1 VIGSISVGRC
11 GKIYRAFA
19 WREHIDENAPAGT
32 PMGTVDGDSL
42 GHATYE
48 MLRVIRGERDFD
60 GAKAG
65 AAPTLFES
73 GS

>member
-1 VIGSISVGRC
+1 MIGSISVGRC

-19 WREHIDENAPAGT
+19 WKEHVDENAPAGT
-32 PMGTVDGDSL
+32 PLGTVDGDTL

-60 GAKAG
+60 SDDCDS
-65 AAPTLFES
+65 APTLFEAEA
-73 GS
+73 